1 MKEVKLKVMKKIK
14 CRQGF
19 TLIEV
24 LIAIAIIG
32 ILSSIATLKLT
43 GITSETTKKADLAV
57 VRTIASAV
65 TLAMSETYDVSF
77 IESKDIEK
85 YLSNIK
91 VEVGD
96 KNIDGWSVFF
106 KTYDIDENIEDDFII
121 YKDGIQVF
129 PDF

>member
-1 MKEVKLKVMKKIK
+1 MKVMKKIK
-14 CRQGF
+14 CSQGF
-19 TLIEV
+19 TLIEI

-32 ILSSIATLKLT
+32 ILLSIATPKFT
-43 GITSETTKKADLAV
+43 GITADTTKKADLAV

-65 TLAMSETYDVSF
+65 TLAVAETYDVSF

-85 YLSNIK
+85 YLSNIN
-91 VEVGD
+91 VGVGD
-96 KNIDGWSVFF
+96 KNINGWSVVF
-106 KTYDIDENIEDDFII
+106 KTYDIEETEDEFFI